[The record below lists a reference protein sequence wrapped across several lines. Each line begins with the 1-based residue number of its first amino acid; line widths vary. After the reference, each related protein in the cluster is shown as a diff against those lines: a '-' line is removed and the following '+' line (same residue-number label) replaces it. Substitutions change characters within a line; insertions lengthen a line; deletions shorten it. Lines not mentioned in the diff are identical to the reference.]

1 MNVHYKSRD
10 FTNREIKV
18 LTQSDGSKRV
28 SEAVDSVLEVVDFIR
43 YDYIGMDPEA
53 KDGEEKEV
61 QREAI
66 TLITAEGER
75 FRSINKAFVD
85 RFDELVD
92 DLDGEPIGAIRIIEK
107 ESANGRKYLTCALE
121 F

>member
-18 LTQSDGSKRV
+18 LTQSD
-28 SEAVDSVLEVVDFIR
+28 DFIR

-85 RFDELVD
+85 RFDELVK
-92 DLDGEPIGAIRIIEK
+92 DLDGEPIGAIRVIEK
-107 ESANGRKYLTCALE
+107 ESANGRKYLSCALE